1 MFDDTS
7 RYATLP
13 VLQHR
18 AAGGT
23 LVSYASRR
31 FVPAGGSMQ
40 VLAEVTVA
48 PQDRPDLLT
57 ARTLGDPTAFW
68 RVADANDVMDPAEL
82 VDEPGSDVRI
92 PVPRP

>member
-7 RYATLP
+7 RYAALP

-18 AAGGT
+18 SAGGT
-23 LVSYASRR
+23 VVSYVARR

-92 PVPRP
+92 PVPQP